1 MTNFV
6 QYNNKFKTDM
16 YDTLLQLPL
25 FQGLTKDD
33 FNSLLMKLKLNFTKY
48 QAGSTFIN
56 AGDACT
62 DFVFLI
68 SGSVVSTRESKSSG
82 FLMREVFE
90 APYLLEPFSMF
101 GVSATYNH
109 SYMAQTDTSALLIDK
124 QYIYTEL
131 NKYSICGMNMLNMLS
146 RKAQAV
152 DAFIWSRK
160 PFTLREQIIRFIRGL
175 CELQTGEKYLQI
187 KMNTLADLMNTT
199 RLKISNE
206 LNDMAEL
213 GLIVLKRKEIYIPNL
228 TKLIESAL

>member
-82 FLMREVFE
+82 FLM
-90 APYLLEPFSMF
+90 
-101 GVSATYNH
+101 
-109 SYMAQTDTSALLIDK
+109 
-124 QYIYTEL
+124 
-131 NKYSICGMNMLNMLS
+131 
-146 RKAQAV
+146 
-152 DAFIWSRK
+152 
-160 PFTLREQIIRFIRGL
+160 
-175 CELQTGEKYLQI
+175 
-187 KMNTLADLMNTT
+187 
-199 RLKISNE
+199 
-206 LNDMAEL
+206 
-213 GLIVLKRKEIYIPNL
+213 
-228 TKLIESAL
+228 